1 MVFDR
6 RGVVMETE
14 GQTIATGVFE
24 MLDPKGLYEVVGDVP
39 ASDAPVLVLSL
50 EGFMDAGGA
59 GKGLVDHLLSTLDH
73 RVIARFDTDL
83 LVDYRAR
90 RPEMLFVED
99 HFERYSA
106 PELAIRLAHD
116 LAGTPF
122 LLLTGPEPDVQ
133 WERFVA
139 AVTGLIRRFGVRL
152 VVSVHGIPMA
162 VPHTRPLG
170 VTAHATRPEL
180 VTLVNPWRGEIRLP
194 SSATALLELRLGEA
208 GLDAMGF
215 VAHVPHYLAES
226 DYPDASLALLRS
238 ISAATGLQLPTD
250 ALSEAA
256 GRIRRL
262 VQEQVDQSEEVGRVV
277 HALETQFDAYVGG
290 TTRGNM
296 LADRATMPSADEIG
310 AEFERFLA
318 ELGDDERPD
327 DGS

>member
-1 MVFDR
+1 MFFGR
-6 RGVVMETE
+6 GGVVMETE
-14 GQTIATGVFE
+14 VPTTALECFE

-39 ASDAPVLVLSL
+39 TLDAPVLVISL
-50 EGFMDAGGA
+50 DGFMDAGSA
-59 GKGLVDHLLSTLDH
+59 GKGLVDHLLSSLDH
-73 RVIARFDTDL
+73 RVLARFDADL

-99 HFERYSA
+99 HFERYAA

-116 LAGTPF
+116 TAGTPF

-139 AVTGLIRRFGVRL
+139 AVTGLIRQLGVRL
-152 VVSVHGIPMA
+152 VISVHGIPMA

-226 DYPDASLALLRS
+226 DYPDASLVLLRS
-238 ISAATGLQLPTD
+238 ISAATGLELPSD

-256 GRIRRL
+256 GRIRTL

-277 HALETQFDAYVGG
+277 RALETQFDAYVGG
-290 TTRGNM
+290 TNRGSL
-296 LADRATMPSADEIG
+296 LADRAAMPSADEIG

-318 ELGDDERPD
+318 DLGDDDRPED
-327 DGS
+327 RG